1 MFTGIIEEVGWIER
15 VEGGSQAVKL
25 TVRGKKVLEG
35 VSLGDS
41 IAVNGVCLTVTRF
54 TGTSFVVDV
63 MPETLRKTSLDRVRT
78 GTPVN
83 LERAMALGDRFGGH
97 IVSGHVD
104 GVGTIYSRQ
113 SYGNAILFRIKA
125 LRELLKYMV
134 PKGSITIDGISLTI
148 IDVTEEDFTIS
159 IIPHTLEHTN
169 LQNKQ
174 PGDIVNLEN
183 DMLAKYVERLLT
195 WHTDDRQRAGDKA
208 HLGLEYL
215 KEHGFA

>member
-1 MFTGIIEEVGWIER
+1 MFTGIVEEVGWIER
-15 VEGGSQAVKL
+15 VEGDSQAIKL
-25 TVRGKKVLEG
+25 TVRGKTVLEG
-35 VSLGDS
+35 VRLGDS
-41 IAVNGVCLTVTRF
+41 IAVNGVCLTVTKF
-54 TGTSFVVDV
+54 AGTSFVVDV
-63 MPETLRKTSLDRVRT
+63 MPETLRKTSLNRVRS

-104 GVGTIYSRQ
+104 GIGTISSRQ

-125 LRELLKYMV
+125 VSELIKYMV

-148 IDVTEEDFTIS
+148 IDVTEEEFTIS
-159 IIPHTLEHTN
+159 IIPHTLENTN
-169 LQNKQ
+169 LRDKH

-183 DMLAKYVERLLT
+183 DMLAKYVERLLAWRT
-195 WHTDDRQRAGDKA
+195 NDTQKQANGSS
-208 HLGLEYL
+208 LSLEYL